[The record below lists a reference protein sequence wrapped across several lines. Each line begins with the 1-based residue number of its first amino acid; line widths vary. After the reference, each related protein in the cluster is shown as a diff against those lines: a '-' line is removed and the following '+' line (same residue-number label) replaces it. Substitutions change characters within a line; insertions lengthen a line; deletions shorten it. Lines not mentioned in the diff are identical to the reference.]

1 MRSTETPPRRPCP
14 GLTPA
19 LGGRA
24 DTSRCD
30 GHLGD
35 PNCHAWC
42 CSFHPRHFCLH
53 RWPFPASWQVGL
65 NLDFRRFR
73 RRATPHCE
81 RALRTPL
88 SPLRAG
94 ACVTAVPVHSAQW
107 VLRQVHQMNKCGGK
121 LHVDC
126 AFAARLSALRPPR
139 VISQQHHRVRGE
151 IRVLREETEAER
163 APVSTLSPHRQ
174 RRGWVFQVLLPRPL
188 DWAV

>member
-1 MRSTETPPRRPCP
+1 MTGTLGTQTATP
-14 GLTPA
+14 GVAAFT
-19 LGGRA
+19 
-24 DTSRCD
+24 
-30 GHLGD
+30 
-35 PNCHAWC
+35 
-42 CSFHPRHFCLH
+42 PRHFCLH

-81 RALRTPL
+81 RALRTPH
-88 SPLRAG
+88 SPPHAG
-94 ACVTAVPVHSAQW
+94 ARVPAVPVHSAPW